1 MADEPGIWSPYLEP
15 ARNATVAVPTTNTEI
30 ATVRA
35 LQSPRKVL
43 VIRNIS
49 PNAADTISLSFGQ
62 PAVVNVGVVLRQ
74 YDVYSESVDKGYA
87 PYQGTI
93 NAICATATGVL
104 ALEER

>member
-1 MADEPGIWSPYLEP
+1 MADEIGIWSPYIEP
-15 ARNATVAVPTTNTEI
+15 SRNDTVAVTTANTEI

-49 PNAADTISLSFGQ
+49 PNATDIISLSFGQ
-62 PAVVNVGVVLRQ
+62 VATANVGVVLRQ
-74 YDVYSESVDKGYA
+74 YDVYSESADKGYA

-104 ALEER
+104 AIQER